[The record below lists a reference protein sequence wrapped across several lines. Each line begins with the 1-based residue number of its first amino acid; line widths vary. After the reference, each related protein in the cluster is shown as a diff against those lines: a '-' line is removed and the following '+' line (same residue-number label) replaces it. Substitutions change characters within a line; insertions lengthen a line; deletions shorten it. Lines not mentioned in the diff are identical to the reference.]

1 MDLTGLN
8 DWDLLSARSPEAF
21 EVLFARHKD
30 RVYRLARSLTGDTWL
45 ADDVTQ
51 EVFIRLYRRRRTWWR
66 RAQLETLL
74 YRMAVITTRELLR
87 KQRTAAVARE
97 P

>member
-8 DWDLLSARSPEAF
+8 DWDLLSARSQEAF

-30 RVYRLARSLTGDTWL
+30 RGYRLARSLTGD
-45 ADDVTQ
+45 
-51 EVFIRLYRRRRTWWR
+51 
-66 RAQLETLL
+66 
-74 YRMAVITTRELLR
+74 
-87 KQRTAAVARE
+87 